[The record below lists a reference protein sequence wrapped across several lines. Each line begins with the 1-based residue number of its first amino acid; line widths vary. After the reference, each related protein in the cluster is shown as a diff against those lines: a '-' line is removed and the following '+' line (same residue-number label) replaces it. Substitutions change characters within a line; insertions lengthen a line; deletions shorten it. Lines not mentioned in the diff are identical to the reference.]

1 MISFGTFLEH
11 AAARFEQE
19 RRNPGPWYHVP
30 PLLES
35 HIFWLGDDK
44 DFYDHIIGARY
55 DILDEMKERIPMPF
69 KDLTCVSIVDSDS
82 MKVWTCDRIV
92 EEPEYLF
99 KLFEGGEGKNRAAA
113 EKMKGQ
119 KLLIIRYQSMEVDGK
134 LLPDPV
140 FTWTIG
146 YTGIVGDDV
155 HFDLV
160 PGRSLIDS
168 GMMPGKKGKHSL
180 SLVGLWDSISKE
192 TKIIL
197 DEVVAISHPANYIV
211 QVTPKLTPHE
221 ERRVASGRPRSGQK
235 ARHFIVVD
243 HEVLVRMRKEPTETH
258 ASPVPHHRR
267 GHWKRLSERCRHA
280 RLMGKER
287 VFVRPTFVG
296 DPKWTCEKNFYEVL
310 PDMNEKKAVSV

>member
-30 PLLES
+30 SLLES

-44 DFYDHIIGARY
+44 DFYDHIVAARY

-69 KDLTCVSIVDSDS
+69 KDLTCVSIVDADS
-82 MKVWTCDRIV
+82 VKVWTCDRVV

-99 KLFEGGEGKNRAAA
+99 KLFEGSEQANRKAA

-119 KLLIIRYQSMEVDGK
+119 KLLIVRYQCRESQGK

-146 YTGIVGDDV
+146 YTGIVDNDV

-160 PGRSLIDS
+160 PGRSLVDAGALKRKDGEPAFPLGI
-168 GMMPGKKGKHSL
+168 
-180 SLVGLWDSISKE
+180 WDSISKE
-192 TKIIL
+192 TKMIL

-211 QVTPKLTPHE
+211 QVTPKLTHHE
-221 ERRVASGRPRSGQK
+221 ERRVASGRSRSGQK

-280 RLMGKER
+280 KLMGKEK

-296 DPKWTCEKNFYEVL
+296 DPKWSCDKNFYEVL
-310 PDMNEKKAVSV
+310 PGINEKAGVSV